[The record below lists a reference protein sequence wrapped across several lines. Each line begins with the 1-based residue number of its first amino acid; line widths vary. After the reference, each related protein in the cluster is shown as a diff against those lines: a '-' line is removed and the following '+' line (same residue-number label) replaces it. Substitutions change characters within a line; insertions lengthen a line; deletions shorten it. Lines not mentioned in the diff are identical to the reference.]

1 MERMGAQPGTRMVR
15 VGRQALYD
23 AAGRIVGYEL
33 LFRDEA
39 DADSASARGA
49 YATSQVI
56 VNAFTEFGLDQLV
69 GGRLGF
75 VNLTREFL
83 VGELPLPLAPE
94 HTVLEILESV
104 PLDDEVIAGVADLA
118 ARGYAIALDDFVFNH
133 STARLLDIAT
143 YVKIDM
149 LDTAPQVLA
158 AVVTTCRHYPRLKI
172 IAERVETAAQ
182 LALAQR
188 LGFDLY
194 QGYALSRP
202 QIVSTVSLAPSR
214 LRTLRLL
221 ALVNDPDADMDDVA
235 SLVATDPALSFRLL
249 KAVNSVASGIRHQ
262 VASVHQA
269 AVLVGFNRL
278 RKWLTLMALSD
289 VTGGEEDL
297 TSIMV
302 RARFCQR
309 IAEGLGLPTD
319 SAFTMG
325 LLDGA
330 FDLVEQDRGTLVGQ
344 LPLTPELARA
354 LLEGAG
360 PLGEV
365 LRIAR
370 TYEAIEEFL
379 PDRPTVSTVDLTRA
393 YLESIRWAEEL
404 AASQPDQ

>member
-1 MERMGAQPGTRMVR
+1 MDYEGAQPGTRMVR

-23 AAGRIVGYEL
+23 STGRVVGYEL

-39 DADSASARGA
+39 DAVEASARGA

-75 VNLTREFL
+75 VNVTREFL
-83 VGELPLPLAPE
+83 VGDLPLPVGPDQA
-94 HTVLEILESV
+94 VLEVLESV
-104 PLDDEVIAGVADLA
+104 PLDDEVIAGIGELA
-118 ARGYAIALDDFVFNH
+118 GRGYAIALDDFVFNH
-133 STARLLDIAT
+133 STARLLDIAS

-149 LDTAPQVLA
+149 LDTSPQVLA

-172 IAERVETAAQ
+172 IAERVETPAQ
-182 LALAQR
+182 LALAQK

-194 QGYALSRP
+194 QGYALARP
-202 QIVSTVSLAPSR
+202 QVVSTVGLAPSR

-221 ALVNDPDADMDDVA
+221 ALVNDGDAEMQAVA
-235 SLVATDPALSFRLL
+235 ELVATDPALSFRLL
-249 KAVNSVASGIRHQ
+249 KAVNSVAAGTRHQ

-289 VTGGEEDL
+289 VTGGEEHL

-309 IAEGLGLPTD
+309 IAEGLDLPTD
-319 SAFTMG
+319 SAFTVG
-325 LLDGA
+325 LLDAA
-330 FDLVEQDRGTLVGQ
+330 FDVVDQDREELIKQ
-344 LPLTPELARA
+344 LPITADLAMA
-354 LLEGAG
+354 LRDGTG
-360 PLGEV
+360 PFGGV

-370 TYEAIEEFL
+370 TYEALEQFMPE
-379 PDRPTVSTVDLTRA
+379 RPETTAVDLTRA
-393 YLESIRWAEEL
+393 YLDSIRWAEEL
-404 AASQPDQ
+404 AASQPDK